1 MKKENDL
8 GRDEIGALVW
18 RTALPS
24 MLAQFVSVLYSIVDR
39 MYIGHIAGVGETAL
53 AGVGVCGPV
62 VTMVGSA
69 AVWISW
75 GASPLMGIRMGEG
88 RPEEARRILRT
99 GFCMLLAFSLAMMA
113 LVIPL
118 REPMLR
124 FFGASDATYPYADAY
139 FTVYLTGTVFAL
151 LAAGLN
157 QMIIAQGFAAQAM
170 RLVVLGAALNIA
182 LDPVF
187 IFALNMG
194 VRGAALATV
203 LSQMASAAGAVIFL
217 RGRRAAIRL
226 ERGGLSL
233 PAAQKILTLGFTP
246 FAIIAIDNVML
257 IAMNAVLQRYGG
269 ALITACERNKMRA
282 ERLEYNVKKQ
292 GASRVTVMNMDA
304 RQLDDFFAF
313 DRVLLDAPC
322 SGSGTVTEGSRGQF
336 SREYLDRTVKMQKTL
351 LDKAIRLLKPGHELV
366 YSTCSV
372 LREENEEVVVAALKK
387 GGVQLVP
394 IDTAAFDG
402 VPLLPTDMPGVM
414 CVCPDEWYEGFFVAK
429 MKKNANTKK

>member
-1 MKKENDL
+1 MARRRRIAAGFEA
-8 GRDEIGALVW
+8 GRKTTLRVNRLKAEPAQIAAALADAGISARRVPWSEDALVLEGAGEAAVA
-18 RTALPS
+18 ALPMFENGEIYMQSLSS
-24 MLAQFVSVLYSIVDR
+24 MI
-39 MYIGHIAGVGETAL
+39 
-53 AGVGVCGPV
+53 P
-62 VTMVGSA
+62 
-69 AVWISW
+69 
-75 GASPLMGIRMGEG
+75 PL
-88 RPEEARRILRT
+88 
-99 GFCMLLAFSLAMMA
+99 
-113 LVIPL
+113 
-118 REPMLR
+118 
-124 FFGASDATYPYADAY
+124 
-139 FTVYLTGTVFAL
+139 
-151 LAAGLN
+151 
-157 QMIIAQGFAAQAM
+157 
-170 RLVVLGAALNIA
+170 VLGAQAGENV
-182 LDPVF
+182 LDMAAAPGGKTTQ
-187 IFALNMG
+187 I
-194 VRGAALATV
+194 AALT
-203 LSQMASAAGAVIFL
+203 G
-217 RGRRAAIRL
+217 
-226 ERGGLSL
+226 
-233 PAAQKILTLGFTP
+233 
-246 FAIIAIDNVML
+246 
-257 IAMNAVLQRYGG
+257 GG

-372 LREENEEVVVAALKK
+372 LREENEEVVAAALKK